1 MAMCSL
7 VISLKCS
14 SSSKA
19 TRLYS
24 SALVIAAYVQ
34 RQAETPAAYYGAW
47 KRKSR
52 RIRSMSSN
60 RWALIRAES
69 SKVRLRPSDT
79 QAVQQTSH
87 RWRLKRE
94 CPLAC
99 FRFLRSGSRGR
110 AFYKSL
116 LRHCIRTGAAA
127 KSPVILILRRWLCAQ
142 VEAGWKLSPAR
153 ACFAF
158 DCSGGPG
165 EYNPGHAA
173 HDYITGQRASGAGL
187 WL

>member
-1 MAMCSL
+1 
-7 VISLKCS
+7 
-14 SSSKA
+14 
-19 TRLYS
+19 
-24 SALVIAAYVQ
+24 
-34 RQAETPAAYYGAW
+34 
-47 KRKSR
+47 
-52 RIRSMSSN
+52 MSSN

-158 DCSGGPG
+158 RLLRGTRGV
-165 EYNPGHAA
+165 
-173 HDYITGQRASGAGL
+173 QSGACGTWLHHRTKGQWCWSMAVASATGYIAL
-187 WL
+187 WPRKKRPRCLGTPKSTSRSTTAQPIN